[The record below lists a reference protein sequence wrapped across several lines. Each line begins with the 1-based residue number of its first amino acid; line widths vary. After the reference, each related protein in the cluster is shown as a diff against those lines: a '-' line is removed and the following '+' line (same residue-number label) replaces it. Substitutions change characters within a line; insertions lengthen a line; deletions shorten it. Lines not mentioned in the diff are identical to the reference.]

1 MAKCPPLLFVK
12 IFSVLAIKVF
22 CQDLSLFDALD
33 ELQDKTPTMK
43 PNPGATG
50 GGAGGAGGG
59 SPGDGMKTVTN
70 MPARPKGR
78 LTLSDDL
85 NILDA
90 LDEMEDE
97 TPTMKP
103 NPGPTRGGTGGA
115 GGGRSEDGMKTITKA
130 PVRPKPKPAADDF
143 DLSDA
148 LDPKNDIVEKGKSER
163 GGQFTDDDLSSITN
177 GGGYAPDKGRGEG
190 RSSTVDS
197 ADGATSDTTMES
209 GTIAGIVSALAM
221 TLLGAAGSYISYQK
235 KRLCFSVQESLNAAY
250 VKGENPEDVV

>member
-78 LTLSDDL
+78 LT
-85 NILDA
+85 
-90 LDEMEDE
+90 
-97 TPTMKP
+97 TMKP

>member
-59 SPGDGMKTVTN
+59 SPG
-70 MPARPKGR
+70 A
-78 LTLSDDL
+78 
-85 NILDA
+85 
-90 LDEMEDE
+90 
-97 TPTMKP
+97 TMKP

-235 KRLCFSVQESLNAAY
+235 KRLCFSVQGESPSDKDRDQGWRCCSVIGA
-250 VKGENPEDVV
+250 VVCVCKI

>member
-59 SPGDGMKTVTN
+59 SPG
-70 MPARPKGR
+70 A
-78 LTLSDDL
+78 
-85 NILDA
+85 
-90 LDEMEDE
+90 
-97 TPTMKP
+97 TMKP

>member
-1 MAKCPPLLFVK
+1 MAKCPPLLFVT

-33 ELQDKTPTMK
+33 ELPDKTPTMK

-78 LTLSDDL
+78 LT
-85 NILDA
+85 
-90 LDEMEDE
+90 
-97 TPTMKP
+97 TMKP
-103 NPGPTRGGTGGA
+103 NPGPTRGGA

-197 ADGATSDTTMES
+197 ADDTTMES

>member
-1 MAKCPPLLFVK
+1 MAKCPPLLFVT

-33 ELQDKTPTMK
+33 ELPDKTPTMK

-59 SPGDGMKTVTN
+59 SPG
-70 MPARPKGR
+70 A
-78 LTLSDDL
+78 
-85 NILDA
+85 
-90 LDEMEDE
+90 
-97 TPTMKP
+97 TMKP
-103 NPGPTRGGTGGA
+103 NPGPTRGGA

-197 ADGATSDTTMES
+197 ADDTTMES